1 MECLRIVNFLSQVRL
16 ETVQTLLIIQN
27 VLTNNMNAATA
38 WAMHGL
44 TIRLAQGLGIHQPCP
59 PSIPTELVFPRS
71 KLWWGV
77 VWQDSLLSIIYD
89 RASGPTT
96 ATKTTMP
103 MPMAYGPI
111 SEYHKTMY
119 PLVQVGL
126 EIVRD
131 RERINELSPHELH
144 EKIATH
150 RETISQLMRDSAEY
164 LRDSR
169 KCTSPQQTLEHWALY
184 LHTSYSLSELCRPAI
199 SNRYSTREL
208 VATYKP
214 LCVENLTNTVEAFL
228 GLNNI
233 TAYARQSW
241 AAIHRGL
248 GSALLL
254 GILGEHT
261 KNDRARHLL
270 ARFISAIHDIT
281 TNIDPSEIAAPLQR
295 GISALRRLN
304 IQEVPGGARYE
315 AHLNDAGVAL
325 DADGSLKLEHGTTM
339 YNTPNSDF
347 PGSGDE
353 HSPYSVLN
361 TILWGNSNA
370 AAQQQQ
376 AHPAGMPG
384 HGL

>member
-1 MECLRIVNFLSQVRL
+1 MECLRIVNFLSQVKL

-59 PSIPTELVFPRS
+59 PSIPTELVYPRS

-96 ATKTTMP
+96 ATQTMMP
-103 MPMAYGPI
+103 MPMHYGPI

-131 RERINELSPHELH
+131 RERINEMTPHELH
-144 EKIATH
+144 EKIAMH

-184 LHTSYSLSELCRPAI
+184 LHTSYSLSELFRPAI
-199 SNRYSTREL
+199 STRYASREL

-214 LCVENLTNTVEAFL
+214 LCVENLINTVEAFL

-261 KNDRARHLL
+261 RNDRARHLL
-270 ARFISAIHDIT
+270 SRFINAIHDIT
-281 TNIDPSEIAAPLQR
+281 TNIDPQEIAAPLQR

-315 AHLNDAGVAL
+315 TRLDDAGVAL
-325 DADGSLKLEHGTTM
+325 DADGSLKLEHGHPI
-339 YNTPNSDF
+339 YHTPNSEF
-347 PGSGDE
+347 PCPNDE

-361 TILWGNSNA
+361 TILWGANQPMA
-370 AAQQQQ
+370 
-376 AHPAGMPG
+376 
-384 HGL
+384 HGLQASL

>member
-1 MECLRIVNFLSQVRL
+1 MECLRIVNFLSQVKL

-59 PSIPTELVFPRS
+59 PSIPRDMVFPRS

-77 VWQDSLLSIIYD
+77 VWQDSLLSMIYD
-89 RASGPTT
+89 RASSPTT
-96 ATKTTMP
+96 AKKTTMP
-103 MPMAYGPI
+103 MPMRYGHI

-119 PLVQVGL
+119 PLVQIGL

-131 RERINELSPHELH
+131 REKINDMSAHEIH
-144 EKIATH
+144 EKIAAH

-199 SNRYSTREL
+199 SPRHASREL

-214 LCVENLTNTVEAFL
+214 LCVENLINTVEAFL

-254 GILGEHT
+254 GILGEHN

-281 TNIDPSEIAAPLQR
+281 TNIDPNEVAAPLQR
-295 GISALRRLN
+295 GISALNRLS
-304 IQEVPGGARYE
+304 IQEVPGGQRYE
-315 AHLNDAGVAL
+315 QHLNDSGVSVG
-325 DADGSLKLEHGTTM
+325 ADGSLKLEHNSGTYT
-339 YNTPNSDF
+339 TPNSDMA
-347 PGSGDE
+347 GSGDE

-361 TILWGNSNA
+361 TILWG
-370 AAQQQQ
+370 
-376 AHPAGMPG
+376 AHNPMVEQTQRSE
-384 HGL
+384 LMQTM

>member
-1 MECLRIVNFLSQVRL
+1 MECLRIVNFLSQVKL

-38 WAMHGL
+38 WALHGL

-59 PSIPTELVFPRS
+59 PEIPRELAFPRS

-103 MPMAYGPI
+103 MPMRYGNI
-111 SEYHKTMY
+111 SEYHRTMY

-131 RERINELSPHELH
+131 RERINEMTTHEMH
-144 EKIATH
+144 EKIAAH

-184 LHTSYSLSELCRPAI
+184 LHTSYTLSELCRPAI
-199 SNRYSTREL
+199 SNRRANREML
-208 VATYKP
+208 AAYKP
-214 LCVENLTNTVEAFL
+214 LCVDNLINTVEAFL

-254 GILGEHT
+254 GILGEHN

-281 TNIDPSEIAAPLQR
+281 TNIDPNEVAAPLQR
-295 GISALRRLN
+295 GISALNRLG
-304 IQEVPGGARYE
+304 ISEVPGGQQRYE
-315 AHLNDAGVAL
+315 EHLNDAGVAVG
-325 DADGSLKLEHGTTM
+325 ADGALKLEHNPAM
-339 YNTPNSDF
+339 YTTPNSEM
-347 PGSGDE
+347 GSGDE
-353 HSPYSVLN
+353 QSPYSVLN
-361 TILWGNSNA
+361 TILWGATNPMV
-370 AAQQQQ
+370 QQT
-376 AHPAGMPG
+376 HG
-384 HGL
+384 HGHLPVPGM